1 MWELDYKES
10 WAPKHW
16 CFWTV
21 VLETPES
28 PLDCKEIQPVNP
40 KGNQSVQKVHWKD
53 WCWSWN
59 SNPLATW
66 CKELT
71 HWKKPWCWKK
81 LKVGGEGDDR
91 RYDGQMASPRQWT
104 WDWVGS
110 GSWWW
115 TGKPGVLVHGVV
127 KSQTPLSDWTEL
139 NKIRQ
144 WRELS
149 FSTGHRPKSWFNFP
163 WPGMLPED
171 SKISGLLVKQSLPLS
186 VILGNQG
193 SAMTEMGPEIDASQS
208 RKVIKHTTH
217 THTHTHTHTRE
228 CPPSLLYF
236 GQKPLC
242 LAY

>member
-1 MWELDYKES
+1 MLEKIEGGRRRGWQKIWWSDGITKAMNMRLSRLWELVMNRE
-10 WAPKHW
+10 A
-16 CFWTV
+16 
-21 VLETPES
+21 
-28 PLDCKEIQPVNP
+28 
-40 KGNQSVQKVHWKD
+40 
-53 WCWSWN
+53 WS
-59 SNPLATW
+59 AT
-66 CKELT
+66 
-71 HWKKPWCWKK
+71 
-81 LKVGGEGDDR
+81 
-91 RYDGQMASPRQWT
+91 
-104 WDWVGS
+104 
-110 GSWWW
+110 
-115 TGKPGVLVHGVV
+115 VHGVV

-217 THTHTHTHTRE
+217 THTHTHTHTRV
-228 CPPSLLYF
+228 PSQSTVLWPKASLSRLLTF
-236 GQKPLC
+236 
-242 LAY
+242 